1 MTYSSKF
8 YGSQPDWKN
17 LLRELLNES
26 IQVEDLDTDCG
37 SVWEMT
43 ISDERMTEFESMGLW
58 DMNKAGWND

>member
-17 LLRELLNES
+17 LLRELLTES
-26 IQVEDLDTDCG
+26 VQIESDGDPAG
-37 SVWEMT
+37 YFWEIT
-43 ISDERMTEFESMGLW
+43 LTDERMQEFENMGLW

>member
-8 YGSQPDWKN
+8 YGSQPDWKT
-17 LLRELLNES
+17 LLRELLSES
-26 IQVEDLDTDCG
+26 VHVEDLDTDCG

-43 ISDERMTEFESMGLW
+43 ISDERMKEFEGMGLW

>member
-17 LLRELLNES
+17 LLRELLSES
-26 IQVEDLDTDCG
+26 VHVEDLDTDCG

-43 ISDERMTEFESMGLW
+43 ISDERMKEFESMGLW

>member
-26 IQVEDLDTDCG
+26 IHVEGLDTDRG

-43 ISDERMTEFESMGLW
+43 ISDERMTEFENMGLW

>member
-43 ISDERMTEFESMGLW
+43 ISDERMKEFEGMGLW